1 MPGELYKQVPKR
13 LISWAKLKREVQV
26 AYPTL
31 LVESGLFQGSRY
43 LIYAPFRIGR
53 HPDNDLQ
60 LTDQNISRFHAIIE
74 PKQEGFLLRDLGSRN
89 GTFVNGHKVEE
100 AWLQTG
106 DQIRVGKIRMR
117 LTEEASS
124 RELQGRPRGTM
135 LLRGETSGKVKA
147 RTMAG
152 MLAPWETQLKDPA
165 IAAQLSRL
173 QALYQANIMLSHEKD
188 LDGVFQRL
196 LEQLLQVLDSDRAI
210 VLMLDPYTRELQLR
224 FSLTRPE
231 LMEMGDMLVSQSIIK
246 QVLQE
251 GHGLLIEDTQ
261 SREPHSSGVLSEP
274 ESIKS
279 ALCVPLLD
287 RGQTIGVLY
296 TDVLKRKRSFSQD
309 DLQLLTAIAA
319 PTTVQIKNIQFMEE
333 IQQAYLDTLSVL
345 ANAIEARDHYT
356 VGHTWRVTRMALAMT
371 DHMGCSPEK
380 RKYTEMG
387 GILHDVG
394 KIAVEDSIL
403 RKTGPLTPEEYQ
415 KMQLHPE
422 HGARMLKDVEFLKP
436 VVPYVLF
443 HQERWDGKG
452 YPFGL
457 AKDEVPWEGRLL
469 AVCDAFDAMTSHRP
483 YRKSLEPKE
492 AVNEL
497 RRYRGKQFDPQ
508 MVDIFLE
515 VWAKGEVVRILQ
527 DYAKGERSVP
537 CPFCSTHI
545 PLGEDP
551 KVGTFLECP
560 VCTRTAVVVRS
571 THGWK
576 ADLA

>member
-1 MPGELYKQVPKR
+1 M
-13 LISWAKLKREVQV
+13 

-43 LIYAPFRIGR
+43 LIYAPFHIGR

-74 PKQEGFLLRDLGSRN
+74 PRQEGFLLRDLGSRN
-89 GTFVNGHKVEE
+89 GTYVNGQRVQE
-100 AWLQTG
+100 AWLQKG
-106 DQIRVGKIRMR
+106 DQIRIGKIRLR
-117 LTEEASS
+117 LTEEAAA
-124 RELQGRPRGTM
+124 REVGGQPTGTM
-135 LLRGETSGKVKA
+135 LLRGEISSNVKA
-147 RTMAG
+147 KTQVG
-152 MLAPWETQLKDPA
+152 MPAPWETWPQDPA
-165 IAAQLSRL
+165 IAAQLARL

-188 LDGVFQRL
+188 LEGVFQRL
-196 LEQLLQVLDSDRAI
+196 LEQLLQALAADRA
-210 VLMLDPYTRELQLR
+210 VALMLDSYTRELR
-224 FSLTRPE
+224 VKFSLSRPE
-231 LMEMGDMLVSQSIIK
+231 LGEMGEMLISQSIIK
-246 QVLQE
+246 QVLDE
-251 GHGLLIEDTQ
+251 GTGLLIEDTQ
-261 SREPHSSGVLSEP
+261 SSGPYKAEALPQP
-274 ESIKS
+274 EGVKS

-287 RGQTIGVLY
+287 RGRTIGILY

-319 PTTVQIKNIQFMEE
+319 PTTVQIRNIQFMEE

-356 VGHTWRVTRMALAMT
+356 VGHTWRVTRMALAMV
-371 DHMGCSPEK
+371 DHMGCTPEK

-457 AKDEVPWEGRLL
+457 SKDEVPWEGRLL
-469 AVCDAFDAMTSHRP
+469 AVCDAFDAMTSHRL

-492 AVNEL
+492 AVTEL
-497 RRYRGKQFDPQ
+497 RRYRGRQFDPQ
-508 MVDIFLE
+508 MVDTFLE
-515 VWAKGEVVRILQ
+515 VWAKGEVARILQ
-527 DYAKGERSVP
+527 DYARSERSVP

-545 PLGEDP
+545 PLAEDP
-551 KVGTFLECP
+551 KEGTFLDCP
-560 VCTRTAVVVRS
+560 VCTKTAVVLRN

-576 ADLA
+576 ADLV

>member
-1 MPGELYKQVPKR
+1 M
-13 LISWAKLKREVQV
+13 
-26 AYPTL
+26 YPTL

-43 LIYAPFRIGR
+43 LIYASFRIGR

-74 PKQEGFLLRDLGSRN
+74 PKQGGLVLRDLGSRN
-89 GTFVNGHKVEE
+89 GTFVNDQRVEE
-100 AWLQTG
+100 AWLQPG
-106 DQIRVGKIRMR
+106 DQIRIGKIRMR
-117 LTEEASS
+117 LTEEPPA
-124 RELQGRPRGTM
+124 QRPRAHPTATM
-135 LLRGETSGKVKA
+135 VLQDQLTARIKA
-147 RTMAG
+147 RTLSG
-152 MLAPWETQLKDPA
+152 VKTPWDTEPKDPA
-165 IAAQLSRL
+165 IALQLSRL
-173 QALYQANIMLSHEKD
+173 QALYQTNIMLSHEKD
-188 LDGVFQRL
+188 LNGVFQRL
-196 LEQLLQVLDSDRAI
+196 LEQILQVLDADRA
-210 VLMLDPYTRELQLR
+210 VVMMLDPLTKELQLR
-224 FSLTRPE
+224 LSLARPQ
-231 LMEMGDMLVSQSIIK
+231 LGQLGDLLVSQTIVK
-246 QVLQE
+246 QVLQD
-251 GHGLLIEDTQ
+251 GAGLLIEDT
-261 SREPHSSGVLSEP
+261 LSQQPCKEAQIP
-274 ESIKS
+274 GFQSIKS

-287 RGQTIGVLY
+287 RGQTMGVLY
-296 TDVLKRKRSFSQD
+296 VDVLRKKRSFSQD
-309 DLQLLTAIAA
+309 DLQLLTAMAA
-319 PTTVQIKNIQFMEE
+319 PTSVQIRNIQFMEQ

-356 VGHTWRVTRMALAMT
+356 VGHTWRVTRMALAMV
-371 DHMGCSPEK
+371 DHMGCDAQK

-403 RKTGPLTPEEYQ
+403 RKTGPLSPEEYQ

-457 AKDEVPWEGRLL
+457 ARDDVPWEGRLL

-483 YRKSLEPKE
+483 YRQSMEPRE
-492 AVNEL
+492 AVVEL
-497 RRYRGKQFDPQ
+497 KKYRGRQFDPQ
-508 MVDIFLE
+508 MVDLFLE
-515 VWAKGEVVRILQ
+515 VWAKGEVARILQ
-527 DYAKGERSVP
+527 DYAKGEGSVP

-551 KVGTFLECP
+551 KEGTFLECP
-560 VCTRTAVVVRS
+560 VCTRTAVVLREG
-571 THGWK
+571 HGWR

>member
-1 MPGELYKQVPKR
+1 MAHL
-13 LISWAKLKREVQV
+13 
-26 AYPTL
+26 TL

-60 LTDQNISRFHAIIE
+60 LTDRNISRFHAIIE

-89 GTFVNGHKVEE
+89 GTFVNGHRVEE
-100 AWLQTG
+100 AWLRAG

-117 LTEEASS
+117 LTEEAAASQ
-124 RELQGRPRGTM
+124 LKGRPTGTM
-135 LLRGETSGKVKA
+135 LLRGESSGKVKS
-147 RTMAG
+147 RTLVG
-152 MLAPWETQLKDPA
+152 LEAPWDMQPKDPA

-173 QALYQANIMLSHEKD
+173 QALYHANIMLSNEKD
-188 LDGVFQRL
+188 LEGVFKRL
-196 LEQLLQVLDSDRAI
+196 LEQLLQVLDADRAV
-210 VLMLDPYTRELQLR
+210 VLMLDPFTREPQER
-224 FSLTRPE
+224 FSLARPE
-231 LMEMGDMLVSQSIIK
+231 LGELGDMLVSQSIVR
-246 QVLQE
+246 QVLQD
-251 GHGLLIEDTQ
+251 GVGLLIEDTQ
-261 SREPHSSGVLSEP
+261 SQELLRGVLPSDP
-274 ESIKS
+274 EKVKS

-287 RGQTIGVLY
+287 RGQTMGILY

-309 DLQLLTAIAA
+309 DLQLLTAMAA
-319 PTTVQIKNIQFMEE
+319 PTAVQIRNIQFMEE
-333 IQQAYLDTLSVL
+333 IQQAYVDTLSVL

-356 VGHTWRVTRMALAMT
+356 VGHTWRVTRMALAMV
-371 DHMGCSPEK
+371 DHMGLGPEK
-380 RKYTEMG
+380 RKFTEMG

-403 RKTGPLTPEEYQ
+403 RKTGPLSSEEYQ

-457 AKDEVPWEGRLL
+457 SRDEVPWEGRLL

-483 YRKSLEPKE
+483 YRKSMEPQE
-492 AVNEL
+492 AVTEL
-497 RRYRGKQFDPQ
+497 RRWRGRQFDPQ
-508 MVDIFLE
+508 KVDTFLE
-515 VWAKGEVVRILQ
+515 LWAKGEVAKILQ

-545 PLGEDP
+545 PLGENP
-551 KVGTFLECP
+551 MEGTFLECP
-560 VCTRTAVVVRS
+560 VCTRTSVVLRD
-571 THGWK
+571 THGWR

>member
-1 MPGELYKQVPKR
+1 M
-13 LISWAKLKREVQV
+13 

-89 GTFVNGHKVEE
+89 GTFVNGHRVGE
-100 AWLQTG
+100 AWLQSG

-117 LTEEASS
+117 LTEEAVA
-124 RELQGRPRGTM
+124 RELGGRPAATM
-135 LLRGETSGKVKA
+135 VLRGEILGKVKA
-147 RTMAG
+147 RTQVGMAT
-152 MLAPWETQLKDPA
+152 PWEARPQDPD
-165 IAAQLSRL
+165 IAAQLARL

-196 LEQLLQVLDSDRAI
+196 LEQLLHVLDADRAV
-210 VLMLDPYTRELQLR
+210 VLMLDSYTRELQVR

-231 LMEMGDMLVSQSIIK
+231 LAEMGDMIISQSIVK

-251 GHGLLIEDTQ
+251 GAGILIEDTQ
-261 SREPHSSGVLSEP
+261 SREPSSEEVLSE
-274 ESIKS
+274 SQGVKS

-287 RGQTIGVLY
+287 RGHTIGVLY
-296 TDVLKRKRSFSQD
+296 TDVLKRKRSFSQE

-319 PTTVQIKNIQFMEE
+319 PTTVQIKNIQFMQE

-356 VGHTWRVTRMALAMT
+356 VGHTWRVTRMALAMV
-371 DHMGCSPEK
+371 DHMGCDQEK

-403 RKTGPLTPEEYQ
+403 RKTGPLSPEEYQ

-422 HGARMLKDVEFLKP
+422 HGARMLKDVEFLRP

-457 AKDEVPWEGRLL
+457 SKDEVPWEGRLL

-483 YRKSLEPKE
+483 YRKSMEPKE
-492 AVNEL
+492 AVGEL

-508 MVDIFLE
+508 MVDTFLE
-515 VWAKGEVVRILQ
+515 VWAKGEVARILQ
-527 DYAKGERSVP
+527 DYAKSERSVP

-545 PLGEDP
+545 PLGKDP

-560 VCTRTAVVVRS
+560 VCTRTAVVLRG